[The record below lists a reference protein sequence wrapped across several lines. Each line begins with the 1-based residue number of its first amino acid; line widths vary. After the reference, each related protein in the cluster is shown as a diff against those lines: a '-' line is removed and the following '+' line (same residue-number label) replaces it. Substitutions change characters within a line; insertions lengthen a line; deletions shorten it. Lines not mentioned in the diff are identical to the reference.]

1 MPYGEVLGESK
12 RASLCRAM
20 SCSRVVQCRQAEA
33 PKHPHLLLLQLLQG
47 VDLRDVTGFLLAT
60 SRSLAPSL
68 ALPGSDSDGAIFFFL
83 CESSTARRLSPER
96 LRGSGIRSSLSLVIP
111 VMGTGL

>member
-68 ALPGSDSDGAIFFFL
+68 ALPGSDSDGAL
-83 CESSTARRLSPER
+83 LSPLRELDGSTSEPRAAPR
-96 LRGSGIRSSLSLVIP
+96 LWHP
-111 VMGTGL
+111 Q